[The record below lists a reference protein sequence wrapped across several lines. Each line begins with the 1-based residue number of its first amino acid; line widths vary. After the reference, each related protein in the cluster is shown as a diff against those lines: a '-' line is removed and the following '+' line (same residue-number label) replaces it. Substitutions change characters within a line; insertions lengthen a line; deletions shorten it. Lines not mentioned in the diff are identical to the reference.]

1 MTDLGW
7 NGESLRWPTF
17 ALALFAGLSMVTNL
31 PFYSFK
37 EIHFKRSVPF
47 IVIVLIAIA
56 IAVINIDPP
65 LVLFGLFLAY
75 GFSGYVVYVYR
86 RVKGIP
92 TSVISTSKD
101 APEERGLH
109 R

>member
-1 MTDLGW
+1 MNDQGW
-7 NGESLRWPTF
+7 IGDSLRWQTF
-17 ALALFAGLSMVTNL
+17 ALALFAGLSMVTNV

-47 IVIVLIAIA
+47 IVIVMIAIA
-56 IAVINIDPP
+56 IVVINIDPP
-65 LVLFGLFLAY
+65 IVLFSLFLAY
-75 GFSGYVVYVYR
+75 GLSGYLVYIYR
-86 RVKGIP
+86 RMKGIP